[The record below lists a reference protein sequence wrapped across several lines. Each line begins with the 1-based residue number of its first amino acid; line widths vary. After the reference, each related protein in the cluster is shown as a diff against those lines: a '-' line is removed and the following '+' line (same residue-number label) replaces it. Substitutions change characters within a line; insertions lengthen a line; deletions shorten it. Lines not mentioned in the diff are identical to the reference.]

1 MTDRFPSISNMI
13 DYINIRHESIENNN
27 LFDYWMGFFYSSL
40 SCWVQLNR
48 FYIMCFVP
56 LPCCGTYK
64 EPHLPFTIKWIH
76 RKRFHWGFQAANQSL
91 CREISVRHSTS
102 LYNPRS
108 VQCLLTS
115 VPDVLQHNSTH
126 HSHWPVTAIILLE
139 SSYRMVVICIPTFQ
153 SFFILMFTWMFSPT
167 VLKVYFEEETFLGA
181 YSLSNIWRYY
191 VLCSWVYG
199 GLWIKYMYSAK
210 VIILGTWEL

>member
-13 DYINIRHESIENNN
+13 DYINIRHESIKNNN

-76 RKRFHWGFQAANQSL
+76 RKRFHGGFQAANQSL
-91 CREISVRHSTS
+91 CREISVRHCTS
-102 LYNPRS
+102 LYTPRS

-115 VPDVLQHNSTH
+115 VPVLQHDSTH

-153 SFFILMFTWMFSPT
+153 SFLHSHVHVNVFANCAKGVFWGRNIFGGKILWVTLEILC
-167 VLKVYFEEETFLGA
+167 VVFLGV
-181 YSLSNIWRYY
+181 WRTVNQVY
-191 VLCSWVYG
+191 VLC
-199 GLWIKYMYSAK
+199 
-210 VIILGTWEL
+210 